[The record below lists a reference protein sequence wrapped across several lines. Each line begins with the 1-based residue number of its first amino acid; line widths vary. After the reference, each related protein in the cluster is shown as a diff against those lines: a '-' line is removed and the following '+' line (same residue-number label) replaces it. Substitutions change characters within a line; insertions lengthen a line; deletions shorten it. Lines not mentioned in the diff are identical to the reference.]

1 MAPEGAARRGARRRR
16 FAERLQLVFGER
28 SALDRRVRLDVLGAA
43 LERACRGAHE
53 RGGPSTPCG
62 PDPREGRA
70 IEPEEEV
77 PHAAVQRVRVFVSGD
92 LDLER
97 IGWRERHAGGRVSW
111 KLPAPLSEHPS
122 RAHASAGDERCDAC
136 AALLDE
142 GHQRE
147 AEDHV
152 VLTVSGD
159 ERGVGVEQRRR
170 AGRDR
175 IEAMG
180 GGVAED
186 ERGRVVVGVGEE
198 PKRQRRAVPGHRAQD
213 RVGREQRLIDPR
225 RRRDARLLA
234 RHLVEG
240 AKRIAE
246 GVERRPHG
254 GATTTTPRRCIG
266 KGESW
271 SRADNPSMSYLT
283 IRGRCLPQ

>member
-186 ERGRVVVGVGEE
+186 ERGRGPQFGICE
-198 PKRQRRAVPGHRAQD
+198 GGDQD
-213 RVGREQRLIDPR
+213 RADDGGHEAEIADAEGEDE
-225 RRRDARLLA
+225 DARLLA